1 MFEQTLPL
9 EARRLKPAKRYSAM
23 PTLRFLPR
31 LRRLLAQTLCVLML
45 TALFAPA
52 VYAGNGKKFFKE
64 GQKFEVAKQWE
75 KAAEQYAQAV
85 NEDPA
90 NIEFQL
96 CLQRALTNA
105 SIQAMK
111 EGKLLEENSDFEGA
125 YHAYR
130 KAFNYDRTN
139 ELALAKMKEM
149 LKKQGIE
156 PNARGEATPFQRT
169 AESKKSTPQMSTGS
183 KYNLDTNFNDQPL
196 KAIIEALAAKLRFN
210 IIYESQAAQS
220 LPSRKFSLNVRNMSA
235 AKALEIT
242 FDANSLQFFPVDTRT
257 LLVMTRNPNSPLAQ
271 KYEDSNVKAF
281 YVRNAK
287 LEEVKTVLNLLGPGM
302 AQQVQAVPQANM
314 LLVRASSENLKIIER
329 MVAMVDRPQAEVL
342 MDVNIYEINQGDLLK
357 IGNQFATVTDT
368 NPLGLDA
375 FGGIGQR
382 LPAGAILPS
391 LGGPLGGALNLG
403 LALPATTFSFLQNKS
418 KAKLLATTQVRAFE
432 GNEAT
437 VNIGDS
443 IPIQVGNSN
452 FNNTPGTGT
461 GNNNNQPIYLGGYNQ
476 VQYRDV
482 GLNISIKPR
491 ITEDVVQMEMKIE
504 SSSLGAT
511 NASTVLT
518 PPINQRKINGVARV
532 RDGETAL
539 TASVVRRQEAT
550 GTSGIPVLSLIPIV
564 GRLFATPKQDKQ
576 ATNIVITVTPHIL
589 RGGAVTDEELKAQ
602 FGPLDTVIGP
612 SGLGFGRYLSLD
624 EIVAIADAKEV
635 SDAGVT
641 ETPVSGNKPKTDAPA
656 MPPNISPTSNPIGT
670 VPTVPASAPKTS
682 PADGVV
688 RPQAGSGKSD
698 GGSEGIIGD
707 GQQPVSLLP
716 SSNGVTFN
724 PTIPAGGST
733 TPTTPS
739 AGGAAPV
746 RVNPVPALLSVTP
759 TARPQVGQTI
769 SVAAIVSGYSA
780 KISAASVFLH
790 YNPAV
795 LRVVGVRDGGLLSPG
810 NFQSGDNGGQVFANI
825 LLNGN
830 PNGVPAAGQ
839 LAIFDFQ
846 VIAAGSADIRMEVI
860 ELRDPSNQFIAAIPS
875 PAPQILAV
883 APQTA
888 KREER

>member
-1 MFEQTLPL
+1 MP
-9 EARRLKPAKRYSAM
+9 EARNEVFRM
-23 PTLRFLPR
+23 PTLRSFPR

-45 TALFAPA
+45 TVMFAPA

-64 GQKFEVAKQWE
+64 GKKFEAAKQWE
-75 KAAEQYAQAV
+75 KAAEQYAQAL
-85 NEDPA
+85 NEEQD
-90 NIEFQL
+90 NIEYQL
-96 CLQRALTNA
+96 CYQRALTNA

-149 LKKQGIE
+149 LKKQGVE

-169 AESKKSTPQMSTGS
+169 AEKKAPQASTGTR
-183 KYNLDTNFNDQPL
+183 YNIDTAFNDQPL
-196 KAIIEALAAKLRFN
+196 KGIIDSLAAKLRFN
-210 IIYESQAAQS
+210 IIYETQASQS
-220 LPSRKFSLNVRNMSA
+220 MPSRKFSLNVKNMSA

-287 LEEVKTVLNLLGPGM
+287 LEEVKSVLNLLGPGM

-314 LLVRASSENLKIIER
+314 LLVRASTENLKIIER

-357 IGNQFATVTDT
+357 IGNQFAVGTDSG
-368 NPLGLDA
+368 PALDA
-375 FGGIGQR
+375 FGGIGQT
-382 LPAGAILPS
+382 LPAGRVLPS

-403 LALPATTFSFLQNKS
+403 LALPQSTFSFLQSKN

-461 GNNNNQPIYLGGYNQ
+461 GGNNQPIYLGGFNQ

-504 SSSLGAT
+504 SSSVGAT
-511 NASTVLT
+511 SNASLALT

-539 TASVVRRQEAT
+539 TASVVRRQEAS
-550 GTSGIPVLSLIPIV
+550 GTKGIPVISMIPII
-564 GRLFATPKQDKQ
+564 GRLFATPQQDKQ

-612 SGLGFGRYLSLD
+612 SGLGYGRYLSLD

-641 ETPVSGNKPKTDAPA
+641 ETPVSGTRPKTDAPA
-656 MPPNISPTSNPIGT
+656 LPPNISPTSNPIGA
-670 VPTVPASAPKTS
+670 VPTVPASAPKSSTG
-682 PADGVV
+682 DGIV
-688 RPQAGSGKSD
+688 RPQAGNGKSD
-698 GGSEGIIGD
+698 GAGDGIIGD

-724 PTIPAGGST
+724 PTIPAGGAGTST
-733 TPTTPS
+733 TPTTPA
-739 AGGAAPV
+739 AGGGNPV

-780 KISAASVFLH
+780 KIASASVFLH

-810 NFQSGDNGGQVFANI
+810 NFQSGDNGGQVFANV

-839 LAIFDFQ
+839 IAIFDFQ
-846 VIAAGSADIRMEVI
+846 VIAPGPAEIRMDVI
-860 ELRDPSNQFIAAIPS
+860 ELRDPSNQFIASIPS

>member
-1 MFEQTLPL
+1 
-9 EARRLKPAKRYSAM
+9 
-23 PTLRFLPR
+23 
-31 LRRLLAQTLCVLML
+31 ML
-45 TALFAPA
+45 TVLFAPA

-90 NIEFQL
+90 NIEYNM

-111 EGKLLEENSDFEGA
+111 EGRLLEENSDFEGA

-149 LKKQGIE
+149 LKKQGVE

-169 AESKKSTPQMSTGS
+169 AEKKTPQASTGTR
-183 KYNLDTNFNDQPL
+183 YNIDTAFNDQPL
-196 KAIIEALAAKLRFN
+196 KGIIDSLAAKLRFN
-210 IIYESQAAQS
+210 IIYETQAAQS
-220 LPSRKFSLNVRNMSA
+220 MPSRKFSLNVKNMSA

-242 FDANSLQFFPVDTRT
+242 FDANSLQFFPVDART

-375 FGGIGQR
+375 FGGIGPR
-382 LPAGAILPS
+382 VPANAVLPS

-403 LALPATTFSFLQNKS
+403 LALPSSTFSFLQSKN

-452 FNNTPGTGT
+452 FNNTPGTG
-461 GNNNNQPIYLGGYNQ
+461 GNNQPILVGGFNQ

-511 NASTVLT
+511 TASTVLT

-550 GTSGIPVLSLIPIV
+550 GTRGIPVISMIPII
-564 GRLFATPKQDKQ
+564 GRLFATPQQDKQ

-612 SGLGFGRYLSLD
+612 GGLGYGRYLSLD

-641 ETPVSGNKPKTDAPA
+641 ETPVSGTKPKSDAPTL
-656 MPPNISPTSNPIGT
+656 PPNMSPTSNPIGN

-682 PADGVV
+682 DGIV
-688 RPQAGSGKSD
+688 RPQAGNGKSD
-698 GGSEGIIGD
+698 EAGDGIIGD

-724 PTIPAGGST
+724 PTVPSGNSGA
-733 TPTTPS
+733 PTTP
-739 AGGAAPV
+739 ATGGGNPV

-780 KISAASVFLH
+780 KISAASVFLR

-810 NFQSGDNGGQVFANI
+810 NFQSGDNGGQVFANV

-839 LAIFDFQ
+839 IAIFDFQ
-846 VIAAGSADIRMEVI
+846 VIAPGPAEIRMDVI
-860 ELRDPSNQFIAAIPS
+860 ELRDPNNQFISSIPS

>member
-1 MFEQTLPL
+1 
-9 EARRLKPAKRYSAM
+9 
-23 PTLRFLPR
+23 
-31 LRRLLAQTLCVLML
+31 ML
-45 TALFAPA
+45 TAMFAPA

-75 KAAEQYAQAV
+75 KAAEQYAQAA

-90 NIEFQL
+90 NIEYQL

-111 EGKLLEENSDFEGA
+111 EGKLLEENSDYEGA

-149 LKKQGIE
+149 LKKQGVE

-169 AESKKSTPQMSTGS
+169 AESKKPTPAMSTGS
-183 KYNLDTNFNDQPL
+183 RYNVDTAYNDQPL
-196 KAIIEALAAKLRFN
+196 KGIIDLLSARLRFN
-210 IIYESQAAQS
+210 IIYETQAAQS
-220 LPSRKFSLNVRNMSA
+220 MPSRKFSLNVKNMSA

-242 FDANSLQFFPVDTRT
+242 FDANGLQFFPVDTRT

-342 MDVNIYEINQGDLLK
+342 MDVNIYEINQGDLLQ
-357 IGNQFATVTDT
+357 IGNQFNTGDGLSLGQFGGFGRGPSSLVPPGTIGKASTV
-368 NPLGLDA
+368 PGLPGLGL
-375 FGGIGQR
+375 
-382 LPAGAILPS
+382 L
-391 LGGPLGGALNLG
+391 LGGAAQIGLG
-403 LALPATTFSFLQNKS
+403 LPQSTFSLLQSKN

-461 GNNNNQPIYLGGYNQ
+461 GNNTQPVFLGGFNQ

-511 NASTVLT
+511 TASTALT

-550 GTSGIPVLSLIPIV
+550 GTKGIPVLSLIPIV
-564 GRLFATPKQDKQ
+564 GRLFATPQQDKQ

-612 SGLGFGRYLSLD
+612 SGLGYGRYLSLD

-641 ETPVSGNKPKTDAPA
+641 ETPVSGTKPKADNPGMAPN
-656 MPPNISPTSNPIGT
+656 MSPTSNPIGN

-682 PADGVV
+682 TGDGIV
-688 RPQAGSGKSD
+688 RPQPGSGKPD
-698 GGSEGIIGD
+698 GGSEGLVGD

-716 SSNGVTFN
+716 SSNGATFN
-724 PTIPAGGST
+724 PTPSPSSGNAT
-733 TPTTPS
+733 TTNPS
-739 AGGAAPV
+739 AGGGAPV

-780 KISAASVFLH
+780 RISSASIFLH

-810 NFQSGDNGGQVFANI
+810 SFQSGDNGGQVFANV

-839 LAIFDFQ
+839 VAIFDFQ
-846 VIAAGSADIRMEVI
+846 VIAPGPADIRMDVI
-860 ELRDPSNQFIAAIPS
+860 ELRDASNQFIAAIPS
-875 PAPQILAV
+875 PAPQIVAV